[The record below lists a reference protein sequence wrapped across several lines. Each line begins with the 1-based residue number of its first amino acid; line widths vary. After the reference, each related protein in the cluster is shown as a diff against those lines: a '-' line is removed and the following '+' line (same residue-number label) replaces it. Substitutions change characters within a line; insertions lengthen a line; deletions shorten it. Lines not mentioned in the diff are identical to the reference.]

1 LLKIIAYIGYG
12 FVGRA
17 CHKAFKDNSDA
28 IIIDP
33 KYPAHS
39 YSDIY
44 DLKPAITF
52 VAVPAPI
59 RDDGSVDASAIYAVF
74 KQLQEIKY
82 KGIIVV
88 KSTIPPAIAR
98 DLFVQF
104 MDLEYVYSPE
114 FLRESHWE
122 EDALHPK
129 IIVLGGGS
137 QNCLKVQEYYKK
149 HSGVWDIVQYAFT
162 SYEEAALVKYTLN
175 SYLATKVVFMNQLKA
190 LYYDQVPDS
199 KTEEDWERFT
209 KILTSDFRF
218 GASHVSVPG
227 PDGKFGYGGTCFP
240 KDVKAMLGFDKNGHL
255 TVLKEASI
263 VNTKLRLANDE
274 KDKS

>member
-17 CHKAFKDNSDA
+17 CHKAFEDNSDA

-44 DLKPAITF
+44 DLKPPITF
-52 VAVPAPI
+52 VAVPAPT

-74 KQLQEIKY
+74 EQLKAIDY
-82 KGIIVV
+82 RGIIVV

-122 EDALHPK
+122 GDAIQPK
-129 IIVLGGGS
+129 MIILAGGA

-149 HSGVWDIVQYAFT
+149 HSSVWDVVRYAFT
-162 SYEEAALVKYTLN
+162 SYEDAALVKYTLN
-175 SYLATKVVFMNQLKA
+175 SYLAAKVVFMNQLKA
-190 LYYDQVPDS
+190 LYFDEVSNADAESWEKFTHMLTADS
-199 KTEEDWERFT
+199 
-209 KILTSDFRF
+209 RF
-218 GASHVSVPG
+218 GNSHYRVPG
-227 PDGKFGYGGTCFP
+227 PDGKFGFGGTCFP
-240 KDVKAMLGFDKNGHL
+240 KDVKAMLGFNKNGHL

-263 VNTKLRLANDE
+263 VNTKLRLASDE